1 MSAFL
6 GPIHYWLYNK
16 IQIQQSIVNK
26 VIEEGK
32 ETIPGLEETLNVK
45 YGESETRQLEEVINQ
60 SNIHGWLQD
69 QISREE
75 YKLAESVTLLQKEK
89 PEIINEIKEIFWN
102 KGKEILKAIAIENTS
117 DIYKALSDSLLDGM
131 PCDHAN
137 SVVEE
142 SEDKIIWKRNSC
154 VHQKY
159 WDEIKGDITFYYI
172 LRDELIKGCL
182 DNTAYVYE
190 KTGVDSFEIRRDLK

>member
-16 IQIQQSIVNK
+16 IQLQQSIVNK
-26 VIEEGK
+26 VIEAGK

-45 YGESETRQLEEVINQ
+45 YGESETRQLEEVIDQ

-69 QISREE
+69 QVSREE
-75 YKLAESVTLLQKEK
+75 YKLAESVTLLQKGK
-89 PEIINEIKEIFWN
+89 PEILNKIKEIFCN
-102 KGKEILKAIAIENTS
+102 TGKEIFRTIVIENTS
-117 DIYKALSDSLLDGM
+117 DIYKTLGDSLLDGM

-137 SVVEE
+137 SVIEE
-142 SEDKIIWKRNSC
+142 SEEKIIWKRNNC
-154 VHQKY
+154 VHKKY
-159 WDEIKGDITFYYI
+159 WDEVNGDIAIYYI

-182 DNTAYVYE
+182 DNTTYVYN
-190 KTGVDSFEIRRDLK
+190 KTGADSFEIRRDLK